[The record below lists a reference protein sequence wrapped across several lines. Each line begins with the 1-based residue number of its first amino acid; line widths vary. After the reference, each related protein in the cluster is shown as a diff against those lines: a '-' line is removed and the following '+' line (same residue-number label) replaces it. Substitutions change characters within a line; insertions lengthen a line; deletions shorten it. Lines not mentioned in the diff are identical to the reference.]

1 MVPPPSIPSVG
12 SSDKPQ
18 LRIDNSELTIMA
30 TLADCTLIDLPKE
43 EDPRGSLTYIYQQV
57 QVPFSIKRVFYIYDV
72 PAGKDRGAHAHRQ
85 CWQFII
91 AATGAFEVYL
101 NDGVSER
108 IVTLNRPY
116 QGLLVPPG
124 IWAHE
129 QEFTS
134 GALCLVLA
142 SHDYSSDDYIRDFDQ
157 YLAMRRS
164 ATHD

>member
-1 MVPPPSIPSVG
+1 
-12 SSDKPQ
+12 
-18 LRIDNSELTIMA
+18 MA
-30 TLADCTLIDLPKE
+30 RLADCKLLELPKE
-43 EDPRGSLTYIYQQV
+43 EDPRGSLTYIYEQV
-57 QVPFSIKRVFYIYDV
+57 QVPFDIKRVFYIYDV
-72 PAGKDRGAHAHRQ
+72 PAGKDRGAHAHRE

-91 AATGAFEVYL
+91 AASGALEVFL
-101 NDGVSER
+101 SDGHEQK

-142 SHDYSSDDYIRDFDQ
+142 SHAYSAEDYIRDYEQF
-157 YLAMRRS
+157 LHEMVE
-164 ATHD
+164 

>member
-1 MVPPPSIPSVG
+1 
-12 SSDKPQ
+12 
-18 LRIDNSELTIMA
+18 MA
-30 TLADCTLIDLPKE
+30 TLADCKLIELPKE

-57 QVPFSIKRVFYIYDV
+57 QVPFEIRRVFYIYDV
-72 PAGKDRGAHAHRQ
+72 PAGKDRGAHAHRV

-91 AATGAFEVYL
+91 AASGALEVFL
-101 NDGVSER
+101 SDGREQKV
-108 IVTLNRPY
+108 VTLNRPY

-142 SHDYSSDDYIRDFDQ
+142 SHEYSAADYIRDYDQ
-157 YLAMRRS
+157 YLREVGVVGMA
-164 ATHD
+164 

>member
-1 MVPPPSIPSVG
+1 MVTI
-12 SSDKPQ
+12 DDC
-18 LRIDNSELTIMA
+18 RIIE
-30 TLADCTLIDLPKE
+30 LPKE

-57 QVPFSIKRVFYIYDV
+57 QVPFDIKRVFYIYDV
-72 PAGKDRGAHAHRQ
+72 PAGKDRGAHAHRE

-91 AATGAFEVYL
+91 AASGALEVYL
-101 NDGVSER
+101 SDGCQQRV
-108 IVTLNRPY
+108 VTLNRPY

-142 SHDYSSDDYIRDFDQ
+142 SHEYSASDYIRDYNE
-157 YLAMRRS
+157 YLAWRNQ
-164 ATHD
+164 